1 MGKAKTRY
9 QDLLKRLDEHDV
21 LNELSDQ
28 TATALRMPQRFQA
41 SMSALHDAYI
51 ENSSR
56 FDGILN
62 EIMNGAP
69 VDEDGSSQVGW
80 LKGAQDVLRRWW
92 SHDDQYSIRFRQAI
106 ETRQTRLQRHWMD
119 AVEKAASK
127 LGDAI
132 LGQRVLQSTADRAA
146 QMQQNVENM
155 VSEAFKRL
163 RMYLADSSDQKLEA
177 KISAIRC
184 IGCQDDCPAVNI
196 KWNKHVEKEPTR
208 QTTGYQ
214 LTNGDIR
221 TKVFLLGVMEF
232 EPVCELLKLEA
243 VRACMIV
250 AVLVRKEGKTV
261 VIRYQF
267 PAQVDLLDEV
277 EADQLEVRV
286 FPKECLLCSIRAKD
300 RRMAFTYGTNGGRLG
315 TVFLYRFD
323 ESFTHLDRSL
333 CALDANGDL
342 QSFDTR
348 TRQTSKKISLRG
360 HTSNELVL
368 GRAGINGEKRLLVDS
383 ISSEDHRKLPSAAI
397 ENISIKGLVAVGC
410 VDDVLYVVDPSDR
423 AIYASKLSVTVR
435 SDAYRIQRSGQ
446 SKSQDYTRLN
456 QQSGDNTA
464 EHWLR
469 VIFHVFEK
477 FPAQSFID
485 AAINPNSSCSLDLG
499 IVVDD
504 TSYDNSGLKT
514 ICSGYFVMVIR
525 VALLLL
531 SALAA
536 CVLADYGPRDAVTI
550 LTDKN
555 FEKEVLQSPDYWLV
569 EFYAPWCGHC
579 KQLEPQYKAAAKK
592 LKKHVRI
599 PGFCGIWSA

>member
-146 QMQQNVENM
+146 QMQQNVENL

-196 KWNKHVEKEPTR
+196 KWNKQVEKEPTR

-232 EPVCELLKLEA
+232 EPVCELLKLKA
-243 VRACMIV
+243 VRTCMIV

-261 VIRYQF
+261 VLRYQF

-300 RRMAFTYGTNGGRLG
+300 RRMARMEQMAAGLAQCF
-315 TVFLYRFD
+315 
-323 ESFTHLDRSL
+323 
-333 CALDANGDL
+333 CIDL
-342 QSFDTR
+342 MNHSR
-348 TRQTSKKISLRG
+348 TS
-360 HTSNELVL
+360 
-368 GRAGINGEKRLLVDS
+368 
-383 ISSEDHRKLPSAAI
+383 
-397 ENISIKGLVAVGC
+397 
-410 VDDVLYVVDPSDR
+410 
-423 AIYASKLSVTVR
+423 
-435 SDAYRIQRSGQ
+435 
-446 SKSQDYTRLN
+446 
-456 QQSGDNTA
+456 
-464 EHWLR
+464 
-469 VIFHVFEK
+469 
-477 FPAQSFID
+477 
-485 AAINPNSSCSLDLG
+485 
-499 IVVDD
+499 
-504 TSYDNSGLKT
+504 
-514 ICSGYFVMVIR
+514 M
-525 VALLLL
+525 
-531 SALAA
+531 
-536 CVLADYGPRDAVTI
+536 
-550 LTDKN
+550 
-555 FEKEVLQSPDYWLV
+555 
-569 EFYAPWCGHC
+569 
-579 KQLEPQYKAAAKK
+579 
-592 LKKHVRI
+592 
-599 PGFCGIWSA
+599 

>member
-92 SHDDQYSIRFRQAI
+92 SHDDQYSIRFRQSI

-177 KISAIRC
+177 KISAISC

-196 KWNKHVEKEPTR
+196 KWNKQVEKEPTR

-232 EPVCELLKLEA
+232 EPVCELLKLKA

-323 ESFTHLDRSL
+323 ESFTHLDVMR
-333 CALDANGDL
+333 G
-342 QSFDTR
+342 FDMDT
-348 TRQTSKKISLRG
+348 IF
-360 HTSNELVL
+360 
-368 GRAGINGEKRLLVDS
+368 RLSSPLVD
-383 ISSEDHRKLPSAAI
+383 ILLTEITMRFRRKWGPPVVRHAHSSNLKEDF
-397 ENISIKGLVAVGC
+397 
-410 VDDVLYVVDPSDR
+410 
-423 AIYASKLSVTVR
+423 ASWT
-435 SDAYRIQRSGQ
+435 Y
-446 SKSQDYTRLN
+446 
-456 QQSGDNTA
+456 QQ
-464 EHWLR
+464 
-469 VIFHVFEK
+469 
-477 FPAQSFID
+477 
-485 AAINPNSSCSLDLG
+485 
-499 IVVDD
+499 
-504 TSYDNSGLKT
+504 
-514 ICSGYFVMVIR
+514 
-525 VALLLL
+525 
-531 SALAA
+531 
-536 CVLADYGPRDAVTI
+536 
-550 LTDKN
+550 
-555 FEKEVLQSPDYWLV
+555 
-569 EFYAPWCGHC
+569 
-579 KQLEPQYKAAAKK
+579 
-592 LKKHVRI
+592 
-599 PGFCGIWSA
+599 